1 MRPHILLLTT
11 GGTIASLP
19 TAEGLAPGLDGEAL
33 AGLLP
38 QGIMDCYDITIRD
51 ILHLDSSNIQ
61 PEEWQTIAR
70 HVFEN
75 RMEYSGIVIT
85 HGTDTMAYTAS
96 VLSFMLRGISI
107 PVVLTGA
114 QLPMAHPLSDGMEN
128 LRTALAMA
136 ASGVPGVFLAFDR
149 KVILGC
155 RAVKTRTTDF
165 DAFESVNWPLAA
177 NVDGKGLQIHREAI
191 PAPAGACAL
200 RDKLCDKVFLIKLT
214 PGLDP
219 EIFDMLLQM
228 HYRGIV
234 IEAFGAGGLRP
245 AGSDRQAPGGR
256 PGGHDR
262 GGVLPVPLR
271 AQRLLRLRGGAEG
284 SGPGGDPGP
293 GYDHRGGG
301 DQAHVGPGPDRGP
314 GAGPRYLRLRPGRRG
329 HPLKK
334 FFHQL
339 LRMSRPPYFV
349 GRDMRLFSYFF
360 ILGASYL

>member
-114 QLPMAHPLSDGMEN
+114 QVPLSLTNSDARSN
-128 LRTALAMA
+128 LELAFSVA
-136 ASGVPGVFLAFDR
+136 ASGLPGVFVAFGN
-149 KVILGC
+149 KVIKGDC
-155 RAVKTRTTDF
+155 AKKIFTRNPN
-165 DAFESVNWPLAA
+165 AFESVNEAPVLYFGKEGVKKNLPSRE
-177 NVDGKGLQIHREAI
+177 NVGGFRVEE
-191 PAPAGACAL
+191 
-200 RDKLCDKVFLIKLT
+200 KLEPRVMAVTMT
-214 PGLDP
+214 PGLKPD
-219 EIFDMLLQM
+219 IID
-228 HYRGIV
+228 YAVDRGYKGLV
-234 IEAFGAGGLRP
+234 LECYGAGGVNTDQQNFLP
-245 AGSDRQAPGGR
+245 AIRRAIKKGVRVVCVSQCLFDGVDLSLYPMGILAAQAGVESGG
-256 PGGHDR
+256 PMTLEAA
-262 GGVLPVPLR
+262 VT
-271 AQRLLRLRGGAEG
+271 RLMWSLANETE
-284 SGPGGDPGP
+284 D
-293 GYDHRGGG
+293 
-301 DQAHVGPGPDRGP
+301 A
-314 GAGPRYLRLRPGRRG
+314 
-329 HPLKK
+329 
-334 FFHQL
+334 
-339 LRMSRPPYFV
+339 
-349 GRDMRLFSYFF
+349 
-360 ILGASYL
+360 

>member
-1 MRPHILLLTT
+1 MKRILLIAT
-11 GGTIASLP
+11 GGTIAS
-19 TAEGLAPGLDGEAL
+19 AEDGHGLSPALTGAELARAVPEIAAL
-33 AGLLP
+33 A
-38 QGIMDCYDITIRD
+38 DIGVAQLMNIDSTDMRPRD
-51 ILHLDSSNIQ
+51 WLR
-61 PEEWQTIAR
+61 IAR
-70 HVFEN
+70 AVAGSYDDYDGF
-75 RMEYSGIVIT
+75 VVL

-234 IEAFGAGGLRP
+234 IEAFGAGGLHFVRRDLIAKLQAAAR
-245 AGSDRQAPGGR
+245 AGMTVVVCSQCLYEPSDFSVYEVGQRALAQ
-256 PGGHDR
+256 
-262 GGVLPVPLR
+262 GVI
-271 AQRLLRLRGGAEG
+271 Q
-284 SGPGGDPGP
+284 
-293 GYDHRGGG
+293 
-301 DQAHVGPGPDRGP
+301 
-314 GAGPRYLRLRPGRRG
+314 
-329 HPLKK
+329 
-334 FFHQL
+334 
-339 LRMSRPPYFV
+339 
-349 GRDMRLFSYFF
+349 GRDMTTEAAVTKLMWV
-360 ILGASYL
+360 LGQTGDPEIIRDYMERSLAGEMA

>member
-114 QLPMAHPLSDGMEN
+114 QLP
-128 LRTALAMA
+128 
-136 ASGVPGVFLAFDR
+136 
-149 KVILGC
+149 K
-155 RAVKTRTTDF
+155 
-165 DAFESVNWPLAA
+165 
-177 NVDGKGLQIHREAI
+177 
-191 PAPAGACAL
+191 
-200 RDKLCDKVFLIKLT
+200 
-214 PGLDP
+214 
-219 EIFDMLLQM
+219 
-228 HYRGIV
+228 
-234 IEAFGAGGLRP
+234 
-245 AGSDRQAPGGR
+245 
-256 PGGHDR
+256 
-262 GGVLPVPLR
+262 
-271 AQRLLRLRGGAEG
+271 
-284 SGPGGDPGP
+284 
-293 GYDHRGGG
+293 
-301 DQAHVGPGPDRGP
+301 
-314 GAGPRYLRLRPGRRG
+314 
-329 HPLKK
+329 
-334 FFHQL
+334 
-339 LRMSRPPYFV
+339 
-349 GRDMRLFSYFF
+349 
-360 ILGASYL
+360 

>member
-191 PAPAGACAL
+191 PAPPERAPCGTSCATRYSSSSSPPDSTRRSSTCCSRCTTGA
-200 RDKLCDKVFLIKLT
+200 
-214 PGLDP
+214 
-219 EIFDMLLQM
+219 
-228 HYRGIV
+228 
-234 IEAFGAGGLRP
+234 
-245 AGSDRQAPGGR
+245 S
-256 PGGHDR
+256 
-262 GGVLPVPLR
+262 
-271 AQRLLRLRGGAEG
+271 
-284 SGPGGDPGP
+284 S
-293 GYDHRGGG
+293 
-301 DQAHVGPGPDRGP
+301 
-314 GAGPRYLRLRPGRRG
+314 
-329 HPLKK
+329 
-334 FFHQL
+334 
-339 LRMSRPPYFV
+339 SRP
-349 GRDMRLFSYFF
+349 SA
-360 ILGASYL
+360 LGGCTSSGGI

>member
-1 MRPHILLLTT
+1 MSQAKKRILLLCA
-11 GGTIASLP
+11 GGTIACRPSQG
-19 TAEGLAPGLDGEAL
+19 GLAPALDSQAL
-33 AGLLP
+33 LEHLSTMTAA
-38 QGIMDCYDITIRD
+38 YDICPLD
-51 ILHLDSSNIQ
+51 LFSLDSSNIQ
-61 PEEWQTIAR
+61 PEHWQTAAR
-70 HVFEN
+70 CIHEELQNHPWDGVV
-75 RMEYSGIVIT
+75 MT

-234 IEAFGAGGLRP
+234 IEAFGAGGLHFVRRDLIAKLQAAAR
-245 AGSDRQAPGGR
+245 AGMTVVVCSQCLYEPSDFSVYEVGQRALAQ
-256 PGGHDR
+256 
-262 GGVLPVPLR
+262 GVI
-271 AQRLLRLRGGAEG
+271 Q
-284 SGPGGDPGP
+284 
-293 GYDHRGGG
+293 
-301 DQAHVGPGPDRGP
+301 
-314 GAGPRYLRLRPGRRG
+314 
-329 HPLKK
+329 
-334 FFHQL
+334 
-339 LRMSRPPYFV
+339 
-349 GRDMRLFSYFF
+349 GRDMTTEAAVTKLMWV
-360 ILGASYL
+360 LGQTGDPEIIRDYMERSLAGEMA

>member
-70 HVFEN
+70 HAFEN

-165 DAFESVNWPLAA
+165 DAF
-177 NVDGKGLQIHREAI
+177 

-234 IEAFGAGGLRP
+234 IEAFGAGGLHFVRRDLIAKLQAAAR
-245 AGSDRQAPGGR
+245 AGMTVVVCSQCLYEPSDFSVYDVGQRALAQ
-256 PGGHDR
+256 
-262 GGVLPVPLR
+262 GVI
-271 AQRLLRLRGGAEG
+271 Q
-284 SGPGGDPGP
+284 
-293 GYDHRGGG
+293 
-301 DQAHVGPGPDRGP
+301 
-314 GAGPRYLRLRPGRRG
+314 
-329 HPLKK
+329 
-334 FFHQL
+334 
-339 LRMSRPPYFV
+339 
-349 GRDMRLFSYFF
+349 GRDMTTEAAVTKLMWV
-360 ILGASYL
+360 LGQTGDPEIIRDYMERSLAGEMA

>member
-1 MRPHILLLTT
+1 MRRRILLLTT

-19 TAEGLAPGLDGEAL
+19 TEAGLAPGLAGAEL

-38 QGIMDCYDITIRD
+38 PDMGEHYDLTVRD

-70 HVFEN
+70 RVFEA
-75 RMEYSGIVIT
+75 REEFDGVVIT

-96 VLSFMLRGISI
+96 VLSFMLLGIPI

-114 QLPMAHPLSDGMEN
+114 QLPMTHPLSDGPEN

-136 ASGVPGVFLAFDR
+136 ASGTAGVFLAFDR

-177 NVDGKGLQIHREAI
+177 TVDGKGLHIRLEAI
-191 PAPAGACAL
+191 PTWPGPCAL
-200 RDKLCDKVFLIKLT
+200 RDRLSPKVFLIKLT

-228 HYRGIV
+228 HYRGVV
-234 IEAFGAGGLRP
+234 IEAFGAGGLHFVRRDLIAKLQAAAQ
-245 AGSDRQAPGGR
+245 AGMTVLVCSQCLYEPSDFSLYEVGQRALAQ
-256 PGGHDR
+256 
-262 GGVLPVPLR
+262 GVI
-271 AQRLLRLRGGAEG
+271 Q
-284 SGPGGDPGP
+284 
-293 GYDHRGGG
+293 
-301 DQAHVGPGPDRGP
+301 
-314 GAGPRYLRLRPGRRG
+314 
-329 HPLKK
+329 
-334 FFHQL
+334 
-339 LRMSRPPYFV
+339 
-349 GRDMRLFSYFF
+349 GRDMTTEAAVTKLMWV
-360 ILGASYL
+360 LGQTGDPAAIRDYMERSLAGEMA

>member
-114 QLPMAHPLSDGMEN
+114 QLPMAHPLSAGMEN
-128 LRTALAMA
+128 LRTALA
-136 ASGVPGVFLAFDR
+136 
-149 KVILGC
+149 LGLSL
-155 RAVKTRTTDF
+155 KET
-165 DAFESVNWPLAA
+165 
-177 NVDGKGLQIHREAI
+177 
-191 PAPAGACAL
+191 
-200 RDKLCDKVFLIKLT
+200 
-214 PGLDP
+214 
-219 EIFDMLLQM
+219 
-228 HYRGIV
+228 
-234 IEAFGAGGLRP
+234 
-245 AGSDRQAPGGR
+245 
-256 PGGHDR
+256 
-262 GGVLPVPLR
+262 
-271 AQRLLRLRGGAEG
+271 QRLLAVGGCGALYPRVRRDAAVIFALNQKMSLLQAEELL
-284 SGPGGDPGP
+284 SSLPERSL
-293 GYDHRGGG
+293 Y
-301 DQAHVGPGPDRGP
+301 
-314 GAGPRYLRLRPGRRG
+314 AGE
-329 HPLKK
+329 H
-334 FFHQL
+334 
-339 LRMSRPPYFV
+339 
-349 GRDMRLFSYFF
+349 
-360 ILGASYL
+360 